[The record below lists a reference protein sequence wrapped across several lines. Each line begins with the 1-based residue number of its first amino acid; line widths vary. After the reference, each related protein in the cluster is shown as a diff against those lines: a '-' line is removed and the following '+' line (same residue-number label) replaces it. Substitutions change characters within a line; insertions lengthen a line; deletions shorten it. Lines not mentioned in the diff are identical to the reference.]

1 MAAYDWTDTRAS
13 TWYEGYD
20 DKTNAGSFVNLKD
33 LKGKAGYDEAL
44 TAVTENVIGL
54 FEQKGLTRAQAQS
67 SQQFKDIMTK
77 AGSGDTKG
85 AFQDAAK
92 TVTSAETRGDLW
104 GADASEGGDE
114 MRGKSFFDNV
124 DSSTSISD
132 LYTQGFDRTGDDEGI
147 AYWESQLAKHAAG
160 EEGGMDINQ
169 IASFFKNSEE
179 AQVRDVYHEQYGR
192 DIDAEGTAYWL
203 GHTGPGK
210 NEKGQTYDEEWAERK
225 AAAGDDVDWTQS
237 KNWGS
242 HQVVNYADEVDR
254 IITHRDASGQA
265 TTAETA
271 IRDTAARVLGQTSN
285 TADRKSAIDAG
296 YFTAMEN
303 TGVAKWMGEIQAGTT
318 SLQDVKD
325 KLIERANIM
334 DTYNVFD
341 VDDWDEDGAQPTN
354 MGRFGSLKDIKTH
367 IDSGDSLED
376 LATRLG
382 ATTWGALSNEK
393 FKDPK
398 DFDYGGIGD
407 PYTPGDDTWR
417 KDRKVRTTP
426 GEGWT
431 PDIPDKRGSHQPF
444 TATEKEIDYMPTL
457 TSDVQDKSEYATAK
471 GQYDTAMAAAE
482 PTTTADGKP
491 LTAAPQNISQRLTG
505 TSAQG
510 VRMKRSK
517 VSQSG
522 QAQGTG
528 QFKYKRGKAQ
538 SLNLS

>member
-1 MAAYDWTDTRAS
+1 MADYNWTDTRAS

-20 DKTNAGSFVNLKD
+20 SDATGSFVNLAD
-33 LKGKAGYDEAL
+33 LKGKAGYDAAL

-67 SQQFKDIMTK
+67 SQQFKDLIAK
-77 AGSGDTKG
+77 AEAGDTKG
-85 AFQDAAK
+85 AFQGAAAA
-92 TVTSAETRGDLW
+92 VTSAETRGDLW

-124 DSSTSISD
+124 DASTSISD
-132 LYTQGFDRTGDDEGI
+132 LYTQGFGRAGDDEGI
-147 AYWESQLAKHAAG
+147 AYWQKEIAEGRHTIESAA
-160 EEGGMDINQ
+160 D
-169 IASFFKNSEE
+169 FFKNSEE
-179 AQVRDVYHEQYGR
+179 AQLRDVYHEQYGR
-192 DIDAEGTAYWL
+192 DLDAEGTAYWL
-203 GHTGPGK
+203 GHTGQA
-210 NEKGQTYDEEWAERK
+210 NYDEEWDARK
-225 AAAGDDVDWTQS
+225 AAAGDNVDWTQS
-237 KNWGS
+237 KNWGN
-242 HQVVNYADEVDR
+242 HQAVNYAGNVER

-265 TTAETA
+265 TSAETA
-271 IRDTAARVLGQTSN
+271 IRDTAARVLGQTST

-303 TGVAKWMGEIQAGTT
+303 TGVQKWMEEIQAGTT

-341 VDDWDEDGAQPTN
+341 VDDWDKDGAQPTH
-354 MGRFGSLKDIKTH
+354 MGRFGSLKEIKEH

-382 ATTWGALSNEK
+382 ETTWGALSNEK

-417 KDRKVRTTP
+417 KDRKTRTTP
-426 GEGWT
+426 GQGWT
-431 PDIPDKRGSHQPF
+431 PDIPDKPDSHQPF
-444 TATEKEIDYMPTL
+444 TATVKEIDYMPTL
-457 TSDVQDKSEYATAK
+457 TSDVQDKSKYSTAK
-471 GQYDTAMAAAE
+471 GQYDTAMAAA
-482 PTTTADGKP
+482 KP
-491 LTAAPQNISQRLTG
+491 DVKTAAPQTIGERFTG
-505 TSAQG
+505 TSAKG

-517 VSQSG
+517 ASRM
-522 QAQGTG
+522 GTI
-528 QFKYKRGKAQ
+528 RGTKQ
-538 SLNLS
+538 LGREQQTKSLNI